1 MKKQLPWRAIS
12 LFILVVLAVII
23 PFLIWEE
30 PITQWTKDMFQT
42 YRDQPFLIGG
52 ILYAILSL
60 DVVLPTPSCLI
71 SMGCG
76 VALGFWWGTLVS
88 FLAMTTCSLLGYLIG
103 RYSTKWALKLIGK
116 RDMAFLEQFEKQY
129 GEYLLLALRP
139 VPVLAEAST
148 VFAGL
153 GKEHSLRALI
163 HVLVGNLAVSM
174 IYAGVGAWGQ
184 VNDSMIPA
192 FGVTMLLTGIFLLI
206 NRQSLRKGKV
216 DNRLLREDHLRS
228 GTQGGE

>member
-1 MKKQLPWRAIS
+1 MKKQLPWRAIF
-12 LFILVVLAVII
+12 LFVLVVLAVII

-30 PITQWTKDMFQT
+30 PITQWTKETFQT
-42 YRDQPFLIGG
+42 YRNQPVLIGG
-52 ILYAILSL
+52 ILYAVLAL

-76 VALGFWWGTLVS
+76 AALGFWWGTFVS
-88 FLAMTTCSLLGYLIG
+88 FLAMTTCSILGYLIG
-103 RYSTKWALKLIGK
+103 RFSTKWALKLIGA

-153 GKEHSLRALI
+153 GKERSLRALV

-174 IYAGVGAWGQ
+174 IYAGVGAWGKI
-184 VNDSMIPA
+184 NDSMLPA
-192 FGVTMLLTGIFLLI
+192 FGVTMLLTGIFLFF
-206 NRQSLRKGKV
+206 NRRSLRKSQRNGQFSQEKK
-216 DNRLLREDHLRS
+216 L
-228 GTQGGE
+228 GEEGAR